1 MPFKK
6 LANSAY
12 PGRIASGYSDY
23 LWMARQ
29 EEDDWRRLK
38 LFMSKR
44 LRWCAQDA
52 EEFLQAAATQVV
64 FNETVAI
71 FRSLEARGRRT
82 RRRLG
87 DQQRRVRLDRD
98 GELDL
103 RGGAAELEPAVG
115 GSGRAGE
122 SSSST
127 SHCVGRRPMLFEPW
141 VPSSSV

>member
-44 LRWCAQDA
+44 LRWRAQDA
-52 EEFLQAAATQVV
+52 EEFLQAAATQVL

-71 FRSLEARGRRT
+71 FRSLEARGRR
-82 RRRLG
+82 
-87 DQQRRVRLDRD
+87 
-98 GELDL
+98 
-103 RGGAAELEPAVG
+103 
-115 GSGRAGE
+115 RADD
-122 SSSST
+122 
-127 SHCVGRRPMLFEPW
+127 
-141 VPSSSV
+141 